1 MSQRSSL
8 CGLAVLAASAALV
21 AGCSSSS
28 SSSSSSAATSAPAAT
43 TAAASPVASATTSSA
58 SAAGK
63 PSAADCTIINPIAAG
78 VAGKLTP
85 LESEPKAKAEAGM
98 KSYIGE
104 LTADEAKL
112 TSAPGKAALGSFIK
126 SFEASLTQ
134 SQAKATTTLTT
145 AIGAL
150 GTVCA

>member
-8 CGLAVLAASAALV
+8 WALAVLAASAALV

-28 SSSSSSAATSAPAAT
+28 SSSSSAATASAPAAT
-43 TAAASPVASATTSSA
+43 TAAASPAASAPASTADSA
-58 SAAGK
+58 SK
-63 PSAADCTIINPIAAG
+63 PSAADCKIINPIAAG

-112 TSAPGKAALGSFIK
+112 TSAPGKAALGAFIK
-126 SFEASLTQ
+126 SFEVSLTQ
-134 SQAKATTTLTT
+134 SQAQATTTLTS